1 MSLSRR
7 RVLAV
12 LASASLAGPVRAQ
25 SRPTMLVH
33 KDPNCGCCGEWVK
46 HVRAAGFTVTV
57 IETRDLR
64 AVKTRRRVPPALE
77 SCHTA
82 EIDGYVIE
90 GHVPPAEIVRLL
102 AERPHAIGL
111 AVPDMPVGSPGME
124 VAGVEPET
132 YEVILFGA
140 GESTYAR
147 YRGAQR
153 I

>member
-1 MSLSRR
+1 MSLDRR
-7 RVLAV
+7 RVLAAF
-12 LASASLAGPVRAQ
+12 ASAPFAGPVQAR

-33 KDPNCGCCGEWVK
+33 KDPGCGCCEEWVE
-46 HVRAAGFTVTV
+46 HVRGAGFTLAVM
-57 IETRDLR
+57 ETDDLR
-64 AVKTRRRVPPALE
+64 AIKARRRVPPTLA

-90 GHVPPAEIVRLL
+90 GHVPAAEIVRLL

-111 AVPDMPVGSPGME
+111 AVPDMPIGSPGME

-132 YEVILFGA
+132 YDVVLFGA

-147 YRGAQR
+147 YRGAGR